1 MMNVIHK
8 ICAAFIMFS
17 ITFFIGTGS
26 VFADLSGRD
35 VRTANLIRP
44 LSNEELQKFFTPPKG
59 KKIIFR
65 GTHAELPSGTARNEN
80 TELTL
85 SWKWDKQYCEIAHQ
99 SGKNNGGAIT
109 VKGEQVHIDWDW
121 TKAWAPYFAKVKDTF
136 IVVMTR
142 LEPNRNPALGYNF
155 VTIDGKKMSIKAA
168 FGL

>member
-1 MMNVIHK
+1 MNIIHK

-26 VFADLSGRD
+26 VFAELSGED
-35 VRTANLIRP
+35 VGTAKLIRP

-59 KKIIFR
+59 KEIIFR
-65 GTHAELPSGTARNEN
+65 GTHAELPSGTSRNED
-80 TELTL
+80 TKLTL
-85 SWKWDKQYCEIAHQ
+85 SWQWDKQYFEIEHQ
-99 SGKNNGGAIT
+99 SGGNGGAIT

-121 TKAWAPYFAKVKDTF
+121 TKAWKPYFAKVKDTWL
-136 IVVMTR
+136 VVMTR

-155 VTIDGKKMSIKAA
+155 VTINGKKMSIKDA